1 MSSPTINTKNILIQN
16 VFNKI
21 SPKILSPDKNSN
33 FCSNNPKE
41 SAFILLKL
49 RNLHNYSVEDM
60 SQKLNISREEYRNL
74 EKGSIE
80 PTKEISKMLYQIF
93 EIVSSK

>member
-1 MSSPTINTKNILIQN
+1 MSSPTINTNHILIQN

-41 SAFILLKL
+41 SGFILLKL
-49 RNLHNYSVEDM
+49 RNLNNYSVEDM
-60 SQKLNISREEYRNL
+60 SKKLNISREDYRNL
-74 EKGSIE
+74 EKGTTS
-80 PTKEISKMLYQIF
+80 PSKEISNLLYQIF
-93 EIVSSK
+93 EIVS

>member
-1 MSSPTINTKNILIQN
+1 MSSPTVDTKNILIQN

-41 SAFILLKL
+41 SGLILLKL
-49 RNLHNYSVEDM
+49 RNLHNYSVDDM
-60 SQKLNISREEYRNL
+60 SKKLNISRAEYRDL
-74 EKGSIE
+74 EKGSIS
-80 PTKEISKMLYQIF
+80 PSKELSKLLFQIF
-93 EIVSSK
+93 EIV

>member
-1 MSSPTINTKNILIQN
+1 MSSPTVDTKNILIQN

-41 SAFILLKL
+41 RGSILLKL
-49 RNLHNYSVEDM
+49 RNLHNYSVDDM
-60 SQKLNISREEYRNL
+60 SKKLNITREEYRNL
-74 EKGSIE
+74 EKGSIS
-80 PTKEISKMLYQIF
+80 PSKDQSKQLFQIF
-93 EIVSSK
+93 EIV

>member
-41 SAFILLKL
+41 SGFILLKL
-49 RNLHNYSVEDM
+49 RNLHNYSVDDM
-60 SQKLNISREEYRNL
+60 SKKLNITREEYRNL
-74 EKGSIE
+74 EKGSII
-80 PTKEISKMLYQIF
+80 PSKDLSKLLFQIF
-93 EIVSSK
+93 EIV

>member
-1 MSSPTINTKNILIQN
+1 MSSPTVNTKNILIQN

-41 SAFILLKL
+41 SGFILLKL
-49 RNLHNYSVEDM
+49 SNLHNYSVDQM
-60 SQKLNISREEYRNL
+60 SKKLNITREEYRNL

-80 PTKEISKMLYQIF
+80 PSKEISKILYQIF
-93 EIVSSK
+93 EIV

>member
-1 MSSPTINTKNILIQN
+1 MSSPTVNTANILIQN
-16 VFNKI
+16 VFDKI

-49 RNLHNYSVEDM
+49 RNLHNYSVDDM
-60 SQKLNISREEYRNL
+60 SKKLNITREEYRNL
-74 EKGSIE
+74 EKGSIS
-80 PTKEISKMLYQIF
+80 PSKEQSKQLFQIY
-93 EIVSSK
+93 EIV

>member
-1 MSSPTINTKNILIQN
+1 MSSPTVNTTNILIQN
-16 VFNKI
+16 VFDKI

-49 RNLHNYSVEDM
+49 RNLNNYSVDDM
-60 SQKLNISREEYRNL
+60 SKKLNITREEYRNL
-74 EKGSIE
+74 EKGSTQ
-80 PTKEISKMLYQIF
+80 PSKEISKMLYQIF
-93 EIVSSK
+93 EIVS

>member
-16 VFNKI
+16 VFDKI
-21 SPKILSPDKNSN
+21 SPKILSPDKNCN

-49 RNLHNYSVEDM
+49 RNLHNYSVDDM
-60 SQKLNISREEYRNL
+60 SKKLNISRDEYRNL
-74 EKGSIE
+74 EKGSIQ
-80 PTKEISKMLYQIF
+80 PSKDIFKMLLKIF
-93 EIVSSK
+93 EITS

>member
-1 MSSPTINTKNILIQN
+1 MSSPTVNTKNILIQN
-16 VFNKI
+16 VFDKI

-49 RNLHNYSVEDM
+49 RNLHNYSVDKKKK
-60 SQKLNISREEYRNL
+60 KLNITREEYRNL
-74 EKGSIE
+74 EKGSTQ
-80 PTKEISKMLYQIF
+80 PSKEVSKMLYQIF
-93 EIVSSK
+93 EIVS

>member
-1 MSSPTINTKNILIQN
+1 MSSPTVNTKNILIQN

-41 SAFILLKL
+41 SGLILLKL
-49 RNLHNYSVEDM
+49 RNLHNYSVDEM
-60 SQKLNISREEYRNL
+60 SKKLNISRKEYRNL
-74 EKGSIE
+74 EKGSTS
-80 PTKEISKMLYQIF
+80 PSKELSKLLFQIF
-93 EIVSSK
+93 EIV

>member
-1 MSSPTINTKNILIQN
+1 MSSQIIKTNNILVQN

-49 RNLHNYSVEDM
+49 RNLHNYSVDDM
-60 SQKLNISREEYRNL
+60 SKKLNITRDEYRSL
-74 EKGSIE
+74 EKGSSN
-80 PTKEISKMLYQIF
+80 PSKEISNLLYQIF
-93 EIVSSK
+93 EIVS

>member
-1 MSSPTINTKNILIQN
+1 MSSPTVDTKNILIQN

-41 SAFILLKL
+41 SGFILLKL
-49 RNLHNYSVEDM
+49 RNLHNYSVDDI
-60 SQKLNISREEYRNL
+60 SKKLNITREEYRNL
-74 EKGSIE
+74 EKGSVS
-80 PTKEISKMLYQIF
+80 PSKDLSKLLFQIF
-93 EIVSSK
+93 EIV

>member
-1 MSSPTINTKNILIQN
+1 MSSPTVNTKNILIQN
-16 VFNKI
+16 VFDKI

-49 RNLHNYSVEDM
+49 RNLHNYSVDDM
-60 SQKLNISREEYRNL
+60 SKKLNITREDYRNL
-74 EKGSIE
+74 EKGSTQ
-80 PTKEISKMLYQIF
+80 PSKEVSKMLYQIF
-93 EIVSSK
+93 EIVS

>member
-1 MSSPTINTKNILIQN
+1 MSSPTVDTKNILIQN

-41 SAFILLKL
+41 CGSILLKL
-49 RNLHNYSVEDM
+49 RNLHNYSVDDM
-60 SQKLNISREEYRNL
+60 SKKLNITREEYRNL
-74 EKGSIE
+74 EKGSIN
-80 PTKEISKMLYQIF
+80 PSKDQSKLLFQIF
-93 EIVSSK
+93 EIV

>member
-1 MSSPTINTKNILIQN
+1 MSSPTIKTNHILIQN

-41 SAFILLKL
+41 SGFILLKL

-60 SQKLNISREEYRNL
+60 ATKLNISREEYRNL
-74 EKGSIE
+74 EKGTIS
-80 PTKEISKMLYQIF
+80 PSKEVSNLLYQIF
-93 EIVSSK
+93 EIVS

>member
-21 SPKILSPDKNSN
+21 SPKILSPDKNCN

-41 SAFILLKL
+41 CGLILLKL
-49 RNLHNYSVEDM
+49 RNLHNYSVDDM
-60 SQKLNISREEYRNL
+60 SKKLNISREEYRNF
-74 EKGSIE
+74 EKGSSE
-80 PTKEISKMLYQIF
+80 LSKEISKMLYQIF
-93 EIVSSK
+93 EIVS

>member
-1 MSSPTINTKNILIQN
+1 MSSPTVNTKNILIQN

-41 SAFILLKL
+41 SGLILLKL
-49 RNLHNYSVEDM
+49 RNLHNYSVDEM
-60 SQKLNISREEYRNL
+60 SKKLNISREEYRNL
-74 EKGSIE
+74 EKGSTS
-80 PTKEISKMLYQIF
+80 PTKELSKLLFQIF
-93 EIVSSK
+93 EIV

>member
-41 SAFILLKL
+41 SGFILLKL
-49 RNLHNYSVEDM
+49 RNLHNYSVDDM
-60 SQKLNISREEYRNL
+60 SKKLNITRDEYRNL
-74 EKGSIE
+74 EKGSVS
-80 PTKEISKMLYQIF
+80 PSKDLSKLLFQIF
-93 EIVSSK
+93 EIV

>member
-1 MSSPTINTKNILIQN
+1 MSSPTVNTKNILIQN

-41 SAFILLKL
+41 RGFILLKL

-60 SQKLNISREEYRNL
+60 SKKLNISREEYRNL
-74 EKGSIE
+74 EKGTTS
-80 PTKEISKMLYQIF
+80 PSKELSNLLYQIF
-93 EIVSSK
+93 EIVS

>member
-1 MSSPTINTKNILIQN
+1 MSSPTVDTKNILIQN

-41 SAFILLKL
+41 TGFILLKL
-49 RNLHNYSVEDM
+49 RNLHNYSVDDM
-60 SQKLNISREEYRNL
+60 SKKLNITREEYRNL
-74 EKGSIE
+74 EKGSIS
-80 PTKEISKMLYQIF
+80 PSKEQSKQLFQIY
-93 EIVSSK
+93 EIV

>member
-1 MSSPTINTKNILIQN
+1 MSSPIIKTNNILVQN

-49 RNLHNYSVEDM
+49 RNLHNYSVDDM
-60 SQKLNISREEYRNL
+60 SKKLNITSCL
-74 EKGSIE
+74 
-80 PTKEISKMLYQIF
+80 LYT
-93 EIVSSK
+93 SPSPRD

>member
-1 MSSPTINTKNILIQN
+1 MSSPTVNTKNILIQN

-41 SAFILLKL
+41 SGFILLKL
-49 RNLHNYSVEDM
+49 RNLHNYSVDDI
-60 SQKLNISREEYRNL
+60 SKKLNITREEYRNL
-74 EKGSIE
+74 EKGSVS
-80 PTKEISKMLYQIF
+80 PSKDLSKLLFQIF
-93 EIVSSK
+93 EIV

>member
-1 MSSPTINTKNILIQN
+1 MSSPTVNTKNILIQN

-41 SAFILLKL
+41 SGFILLKL
-49 RNLHNYSVEDM
+49 RNLNNYSVDDM
-60 SQKLNISREEYRNL
+60 SKKLNITREEYRDL
-74 EKGSIE
+74 EKGSIS
-80 PTKEISKMLYQIF
+80 PSKELSKLLFQIF
-93 EIVSSK
+93 EIV